1 MEPAADEPARD
12 TGSRENGVHPAGE
25 DRSGRPSGRGGDLL
39 ALLRSALTD
48 RYELDSVLDR
58 GPFASTVL
66 ARDRK
71 HGRPVVLKVL
81 LPELSAAVEGKRFLR
96 EIEIVAGLGHPH
108 ILTLI
113 DSGTANGLHWYV
125 VPYTEGE
132 SLRKTLDRERQ
143 LPLKEAVQIAID
155 VADGLDHAHRRG
167 IVHRNITPETILFSE
182 GHATIAD
189 FGLARVIDA
198 AGGERLTALGVSL
211 GNPAYSSPEQLTGD
225 PALDARTD
233 IYSLGCVL
241 HEMLTG
247 EPPLAG
253 LELDEMFRRRLR
265 EEPPSVRYV
274 RGTVPLQLDEA
285 VRGALARLP
294 ADRFATAAGLR
305 EALREAWFGTSSATA
320 VQDTAGNEAVDGRRL
335 AAIVC
340 LDVAGYA
347 RLVEADEEGTL
358 ARIRRLRT
366 ELVEPKITG
375 HSGRVVKGLGD
386 GFLAEFPSAVHAVA
400 CAADIQRAMEDR
412 DVELPEEQRIRFRIG
427 INVGDIV
434 SEDGDIFGDGVNV
447 AARLESLAERGG
459 VALSGS
465 AWDQVHNK
473 LDLAF
478 EDLGDHAVKNIA
490 RPIRVYRMRIGEEAA
505 SADEASPDRTPGRP
519 HLRGVLDRVFRSLGG
534 T

>member
-1 MEPAADEPARD
+1 
-12 TGSRENGVHPAGE
+12 V
-25 DRSGRPSGRGGDLL
+25 
-39 ALLRSALTD
+39 ALLRPALSD
-48 RYELDSVLDR
+48 RYELDTVLAR
-58 GPFASTVL
+58 APFASTVL
-66 ARDRK
+66 ARDLK

-113 DSGTANGLHWYV
+113 DSGTVNGLHWYV
-125 VPYTEGE
+125 VPHTGGE
-132 SLRKTLDRERQ
+132 SLRRTLDRERQ
-143 LPLKEAVQIAID
+143 LPIKDALQIAID

-182 GHATIAD
+182 GHATITD

-198 AGGERLTALGVSL
+198 AGGEQLTALGVSL
-211 GNPAYSSPEQLTGD
+211 GTPAYSSPEQLTGD

-265 EEPPSVRYV
+265 EEPPSARYL
-274 RGTVPLQLDEA
+274 RGTVSLHLDET
-285 VRGALARLP
+285 VRRALARLP
-294 ADRFATAAGLR
+294 ADRFATAAALR
-305 EALREAWFGTSSATA
+305 EALREAWPGTSSATA
-320 VQDTAGNEAVDGRRL
+320 VGDTVGNEAADGRRL

-358 ARIRRLRT
+358 ARVRRLRT
-366 ELVEPKITG
+366 ELVEPEIRG

-386 GFLAEFPSAVHAVA
+386 GFLAEFPSAVQAVA
-400 CAADIQRAMEDR
+400 CAAAIQRAMGDR
-412 DVELPEEQRIRFRIG
+412 DVELPEEKRIRFRIG

-447 AARLESLAERGG
+447 AARLERLAERGG
-459 VALSGS
+459 VTLSGS

-473 LDLAF
+473 LDLVF
-478 EDLGDHAVKNIA
+478 EDLGDHSVKNIA
-490 RPIRVYRMRIGEEAA
+490 RPIRVYGMRIGEEPA
-505 SADEASPDRTPGRP
+505 SSVGAPAVPTSPDRTTGRR
-519 HLRGVLDRVFRSLGG
+519 HLRELLERVLRSFGG